1 MLTSLLQAASMGYLV
16 HPKWKAHH
24 QMTSTDNLRSATSPF
39 ITCGMYAFTDD
50 LKLAWQAFFRLFH
63 GLADDN
69 NDIDDTLDL
78 TLRFD
83 TDLRTLRDDR
93 LFMGH
98 TCGYPLMKNLQ
109 DKLSPICVPVFNVD
123 VCDGIYYA
131 STFITSVNSQ
141 IQSLQDCYQGV
152 AAFNGR
158 DSNSGMNVFRHALA
172 PLAQEIGKWKPFFS
186 RLVESGSHRQS
197 LIEVTEGR
205 VDVAAIDS
213 VSLALIA
220 DAWPE
225 LAAQIKVIGYSVK
238 TCGLPFVMPIS
249 RLKMTDSKQLTL
261 LLNEALTIL
270 PDKHRHCLRL
280 VEFVDV
286 ELSQYQSIL
295 DLEQQ
300 AVEMAYPH
308 IL

>member
-1 MLTSLLQAASMGYLV
+1 MAQSKRKT
-16 HPKWKAHH
+16 HH
-24 QMTSTDNLRSATSPF
+24 QMTSIDNLRSATSPF

-50 LKLAWQAFFRLFH
+50 LKLAWRALFDLFL
-63 GLADDN
+63 GLSDE
-69 NDIDDTLDL
+69 ILDS

-83 TDLRTLRDDR
+83 ADATTLRDDL

-98 TCGYPLMKNLQ
+98 TCGYPLMKSLQ
-109 DKLSPICVPVFNVD
+109 DKLSPICVPLFDVNVAG
-123 VCDGIYYA
+123 CDDMYYA
-131 STFITSVNSQ
+131 STFITSVNSK
-141 IQSLQDCYQGV
+141 IQSLHDSYQGV

-172 PLAQEIGKWKPFFS
+172 PLAQEKGKGKSFFS
-186 RLVESGSHRQS
+186 RLIESGSHKQS
-197 LIEVTEGR
+197 LIEVGEGR
-205 VDVAAIDS
+205 ADVAAIDS

-225 LAAQIKVIGYSVK
+225 LTAQIREIGYSVK
-238 TCGLPFVMPIS
+238 TCGLPFVMPSS
-249 RLKMTDSKQLTL
+249 RLKITDPKRFTL
-261 LLNEALTIL
+261 RLNEALTML
-270 PDKHRHCLRL
+270 PDQHRQCLRL

-300 AVEMAYPH
+300 AIETGYPS
-308 IL
+308 LT